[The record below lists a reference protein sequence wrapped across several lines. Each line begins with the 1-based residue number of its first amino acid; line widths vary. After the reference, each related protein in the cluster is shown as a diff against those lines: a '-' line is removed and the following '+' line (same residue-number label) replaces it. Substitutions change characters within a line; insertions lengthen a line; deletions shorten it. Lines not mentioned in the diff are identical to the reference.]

1 MFASDAKN
9 EIQIYQEKEA
19 YDLYVLLLEKARQAN
34 KSIKFCYHMN

>member
-19 YDLYVLLLEKARQAN
+19 YDLYVLLLEIARQAN
-34 KSIKFCYHMN
+34 ITMWFCYHMN